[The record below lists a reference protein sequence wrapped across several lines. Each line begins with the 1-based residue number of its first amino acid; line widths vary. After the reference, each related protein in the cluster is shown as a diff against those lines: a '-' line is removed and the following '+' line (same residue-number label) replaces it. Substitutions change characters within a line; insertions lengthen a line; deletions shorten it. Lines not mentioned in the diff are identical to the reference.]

1 MTPNPKLVL
10 LRLNQE
16 GKKVRKNAKSLYI
29 NEVIPKSTDDS
40 LFELTHQEI
49 ANELK
54 IERAGISALEKRAMK
69 KFKAIL
75 REKGYTLED
84 FLGEDK

>member
-1 MTPNPKLVL
+1 M
-10 LRLNQE
+10 
-16 GKKVRKNAKSLYI
+16 RKNAKSLYI

-49 ANELK
+49 ADELK

-84 FLGEDK
+84 FLGENK